1 MSFPVRQAKD
11 LVNRRV
17 ILMLAALGVLVVIF
31 ASAVPAWMLESRS
44 LLSLDAPAREA
55 AAPAA
60 PREINIV
67 DQTLLEATGQAAPTT
82 HEQQRQLLERYGWV
96 DRARGVVRIPIER
109 AMRLTLEERAP

>member
-17 ILMLAALGVLVVIF
+17 ILMLAALGVLVVLF

-55 AAPAA
+55 NAPAA

-67 DQTLLEATGQAAPTT
+67 DQTLLEAALPGGGSTR
-82 HEQQRQLLERYGWV
+82 ERQRRALERYGWV
-96 DRARGVVRIPIER
+96 DRERGLVHIPIEQ
-109 AMRLTLEERAP
+109 AMALTLRERAP